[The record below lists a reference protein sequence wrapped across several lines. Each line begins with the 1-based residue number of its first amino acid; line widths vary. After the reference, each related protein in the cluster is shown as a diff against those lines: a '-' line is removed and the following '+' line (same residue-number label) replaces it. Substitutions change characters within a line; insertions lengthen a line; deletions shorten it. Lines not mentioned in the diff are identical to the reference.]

1 MDAQPFYYM
10 NIGAH
15 VSISGGFS
23 KVIERIKDID
33 GTCGQIFTH
42 SPRTWKF
49 PEIDSDEAAE
59 FKSVYQKKEI
69 WPILI
74 HDSYLPNLASPKKN
88 IYQKSMQ
95 NMKKEIEAAQILGI
109 EYIVIHP
116 GSLLDQGEQEGLTQ
130 IADSL
135 SQFAESAHGADVT
148 ILLET
153 TSGKGTDVWYTF
165 EQLQYI
171 RETTDM
177 PTGVCL
183 DTCHMFCA
191 GYDITSVDGLEET
204 ISCIDTTV
212 GLTQVKAVHLNDS
225 KHPFGSKKDE
235 HAHIGRGE
243 IGEHGFKIFLNHPA
257 IENLPLILET
267 PEDKTRGHKENI
279 HTVRALARN
288 KNK

>member
-1 MDAQPFYYM
+1 M

-23 KVIERIKDID
+23 KVIDRIKDID

-49 PEIDSDEAAE
+49 PEIDSDEAVQ

-74 HDSYLPNLASPKKN
+74 HDSYLPNLASPQKN

-95 NMKKEIEAAQILGI
+95 NMKKEIEAARTLGI

-116 GSLLDQGEQEGLTQ
+116 GSHTGQGEQQGLTQ

-135 SQFAESAHGADVT
+135 SEYAESAQSAGVT
-148 ILLET
+148 VLLET
-153 TSGKGTDVWYTF
+153 TAGKGTDVGCTF
-165 EQLQYI
+165 EQLQDI
-171 RETTDM
+171 RDTTEM

-191 GYDITSVDGLEET
+191 GYDITTQDGLEKT

-212 GLTQVKAVHLNDS
+212 GLPQVKAVHLNDS

-243 IGEHGFKIFLNHPA
+243 IGEQGFRLFLNHPA
-257 IENLPLILET
+257 IKKLPLILET
-267 PEDKTRGHKENI
+267 PEDKMRGHKDNI
-279 HTVRALARN
+279 QAVHVLAN
-288 KNK
+288 K